1 MPFAVRRFTLGA
13 DFNRAIMTEQLR
25 INPDELREAWSLLPR
40 EDRVEGFRLLEPAD
54 AEEFFLDL
62 GAADQC
68 ELLMGL
74 RAGER
79 RLWLRLLPPDDA
91 ADLLQECEEEH
102 RAGLLE
108 LIDSA
113 TRREVTALL
122 AYEEDEAGGLMSS
135 RFARVRPDMKVDEA
149 IAYLRRQ
156 ALREVDVETIYYVY
170 VLDGAQR
177 LLGVLSF
184 RELFSARGDRSVRD
198 VMNTDFVTVPDELD
212 QEEVARIFADYDV
225 VALPVVDEEGHMVGI
240 VTVDDIVDVVE
251 EETTEDVQK
260 YGGMEALEEPYMR
273 TSFFDLMKKRVGWL
287 ALLFVG
293 EMFTVSALGFFEDE
307 LEAAVV
313 LSLFIPLIISSGGN
327 SGSQASTLVIRAM
340 TVGEVRLRDWWRV
353 ARREVL
359 AGLTLGGVLGVLGFS
374 RVILWS
380 ALGIDPQPHAV
391 RLGMAIGLTLVCVVV
406 LGTMAG
412 SMLPFALRRVGFDP
426 ASASAPLVATV
437 VDLTGLLIYFLIATL
452 LLTGYIL

>member
-1 MPFAVRRFTLGA
+1 MA
-13 DFNRAIMTEQLR
+13 EQIL
-25 INPDELREAWSLLPR
+25 NADELREAWSLLPPD
-40 EDRVEGFRLLEPAD
+40 DRVEGFRLLDTDE

-62 GAADQC
+62 NAKDQY
-68 ELLMGL
+68 ELVSRL
-74 RAGER
+74 RPAEQ

-91 ADLLQECEEEH
+91 ADLLQQAEDEE
-102 RAGLLE
+102 RPALLE
-108 LIDSA
+108 LIDTQ
-113 TRREVTALL
+113 TRREVNALL

-135 RFARVRPDMKVDEA
+135 RFSRVRPDMSVDEA

-156 ALREVDVETIYYVY
+156 ALRDTDVETIYYVY
-170 VLDGAQR
+170 VLDGAQH
-177 LLGVLSF
+177 LQGVLSF
-184 RELFSARGDRSVRD
+184 RELFSARGHLKVSE
-198 VMNTDFVTVPDELD
+198 VMNTDFVAVKDETD
-212 QEEVARIFADYDV
+212 QEEVARVFADYDV
-225 VALPVVDEEGHMVGI
+225 VALPVVDEENHMVGI

-273 TSFFDLMKKRVGWL
+273 TTFMELMRKRVGWL

-293 EMFTVSALGFFEDE
+293 EMFTVSALGIFEE
-307 LEAAVV
+307 QLKTAVV

-353 ARREVL
+353 ARREVFS
-359 AGLTLGGVLGVLGFS
+359 GLTLGGVLGLLGFL
-374 RVILWS
+374 RMAGGS
-380 ALGIDPQPHAV
+380 ALGWDPQPHAV
-391 RLGMAIGLTLVCVVV
+391 RLGLAIGLSLVGVVL

-412 SMLPFALRRVGFDP
+412 SMLPFLLRRVGFDP

-437 VDLTGLLIYFLIATL
+437 VDLTGLLIYFAIATMLLGGL
-452 LLTGYIL
+452 LL

>member
-1 MPFAVRRFTLGA
+1 MAELQRPNA
-13 DFNRAIMTEQLR
+13 E
-25 INPDELREAWSLLPR
+25 ELREVWSLLPHG
-40 EDRVEGFRLLEPAD
+40 DRVEGFRLLEPSD

-62 GAADQC
+62 DAGDQY

-74 RAGER
+74 REAER

-91 ADLLQECEEEH
+91 ADLIQAAPPGH
-102 RAGLLE
+102 RPELLV
-108 LIDSA
+108 LIDPQ
-113 TRREVTALL
+113 TRREVNALL

-135 RFARVRPDMKVDEA
+135 RFARVRPDMSVDEA

-156 ALREVDVETIYYVY
+156 AQRDTDVETFYYVY
-170 VLDGAQR
+170 VLDNTQR

-184 RELFSARGDRSVRD
+184 RELFSARGDLKVSE

-225 VALPVVDEEGHMVGI
+225 VALPVVDESGHMVGI

-260 YGGMEALEEPYMR
+260 YGGMEALEDPYMR
-273 TSFFDLMKKRVGWL
+273 TTFIELMRKRVGWL

-293 EMFTVSALGFFEDE
+293 EMFTVSALGIFEE
-307 LEAAVV
+307 QLKTAVV

-353 ARREVL
+353 ARREVWSGL
-359 AGLTLGGVLGVLGFS
+359 ALGSVLGLLGFA
-374 RVILWS
+374 RIVGG
-380 ALGIDPQPHAV
+380 AVTGMDPQPHAV
-391 RLGMAIGLTLVCVVV
+391 RLGLAIGLSLIGVVL

-412 SMLPFALRRVGFDP
+412 SMLPFALRRAGFDP

-452 LLTGYIL
+452 LLSGFLL

>member
-1 MPFAVRRFTLGA
+1 MAELQRPNA
-13 DFNRAIMTEQLR
+13 E
-25 INPDELREAWSLLPR
+25 ELREVWSLLPHA
-40 EDRVEGFRLLEPAD
+40 DRVEGFRLLEPSD

-62 GAADQC
+62 DAADQY

-74 RAGER
+74 REAER

-91 ADLLQECEEEH
+91 ADLIQAAPAGH
-102 RAGLLE
+102 RPELLS
-108 LIDSA
+108 LIDPQ
-113 TRREVTALL
+113 TRREVNALL

-135 RFARVRPDMKVDEA
+135 RFARVRPDMSVDEA
-149 IAYLRRQ
+149 ITYLRRQ
-156 ALREVDVETIYYVY
+156 AQRDTDVETFYYVY
-170 VLDGAQR
+170 VLDNTQR
-177 LLGVLSF
+177 LLGVQSF
-184 RELFSARGDRSVRD
+184 RELFSARGDLKVSE

-225 VALPVVDEEGHMVGI
+225 VALPVVDESGHMVGI

-260 YGGMEALEEPYMR
+260 YGGMEALEDPYMR
-273 TSFFDLMKKRVGWL
+273 TSFMELMRKRVGWL

-293 EMFTVSALGFFEDE
+293 EMFTVSALGIFEDQ
-307 LEAAVV
+307 LKTAVV
-313 LSLFIPLIISSGGN
+313 LSMFIPLIISSGGN

-353 ARREVL
+353 ARREVWSGL
-359 AGLTLGGVLGVLGFS
+359 ALGSVLGLMGFT
-374 RVILWS
+374 RIVGG
-380 ALGIDPQPHAV
+380 AVTGMDPQPHAV
-391 RLGMAIGLTLVCVVV
+391 RLGLAIGLSLIGVVL

-412 SMLPFALRRVGFDP
+412 SMLPFALRRAGFDP

-452 LLTGYIL
+452 LLSGFLL

>member
-1 MPFAVRRFTLGA
+1 MA
-13 DFNRAIMTEQLR
+13 EQIL
-25 INPDELREAWSLLPR
+25 NADELREAWSLLPPD
-40 EDRVEGFRLLEPAD
+40 DRVEGFRLLETGE

-62 GAADQC
+62 GASDQH
-68 ELLMGL
+68 ELLTRL
-74 RAGER
+74 RAAEQ

-91 ADLLQECEEEH
+91 ADLLQQAEDED
-102 RAGLLE
+102 RPGLLA
-108 LIDSA
+108 LIDPQ

-135 RFARVRPDMKVDEA
+135 RFARVRPDMSVDEA

-156 ALREVDVETIYYVY
+156 ALRDTDVETIYYVY
-170 VLDGAQR
+170 VLDSAQH
-177 LLGVLSF
+177 LQGVLSF
-184 RELFSARGDRSVRD
+184 RELFSARGTLKVSE
-198 VMNTDFVTVPDELD
+198 VMNTDFVAVQDEMD
-212 QEEVARIFADYDV
+212 QEEVARVFADYDV
-225 VALPVVDEEGHMVGI
+225 VALPVVDRDNRMVGI

-273 TSFFDLMKKRVGWL
+273 TTFLELMRKRVGWL

-293 EMFTVSALGFFEDE
+293 EMFTVSALGIFEE
-307 LEAAVV
+307 QLKTAVV

-359 AGLTLGGVLGVLGFS
+359 SGLTLGAVLGLLGFL
-374 RVILWS
+374 RVFLGS
-380 ALGIDPQPHAV
+380 ALGFDPQPHAV
-391 RLGMAIGLTLVCVVV
+391 RLGLAIGLSLVGVV
-406 LGTMAG
+406 LIGTMAG

-437 VDLTGLLIYFLIATL
+437 VDLTGLLIYFAIATL
-452 LLTGYIL
+452 LLRGLLL

>member
-1 MPFAVRRFTLGA
+1 MVEQVRPSA
-13 DFNRAIMTEQLR
+13 EDLR
-25 INPDELREAWSLLPR
+25 DAWSLLPSD
-40 EDRVEGFRLLEPAD
+40 ERVEGFRLLAAD
-54 AEEFFLDL
+54 EAEEFFLDL
-62 GAADQC
+62 AASDQS
-68 ELLMGL
+68 ELIMGL
-74 RAGER
+74 RPGER

-91 ADLLQECEEEH
+91 ADLLQEVDEDE
-102 RAGLLE
+102 RPGLLE
-108 LIDSA
+108 LIDPA

-135 RFARVRPDMKVDEA
+135 RFARVRPDMTVDEA

-156 ALREVDVETIYYVY
+156 ALRDTDVETIYYVY
-170 VLDGAQR
+170 VLDSAQR
-177 LLGVLSF
+177 LEGVLSF
-184 RELFSARGDRSVRD
+184 RELFSSRGERSVRE
-198 VMNTDFVTVPDELD
+198 VMNTDYVAVPDELD
-212 QEEVARIFADYDV
+212 QEEVARLFADYDV
-225 VALPVVDEEGHMVGI
+225 VALPVIDEAGCMVGI

-273 TSFFDLMKKRVGWL
+273 TSFFDLMRKRVGWL

-293 EMFTVSALGFFEDE
+293 EMFTVSALGFFEE
-307 LEAAVV
+307 QLRTAVV

-353 ARREVL
+353 AKREVL
-359 AGLTLGGVLGVLGFS
+359 SGLTLGSVLGLLGFI
-374 RVILWS
+374 RVVGFE
-380 ALGIDPQPHAV
+380 ALGIGPAQPHAV
-391 RLGMAIGLTLVCVVV
+391 RLGLAIGFSLVAVVL

-437 VDLTGLLIYFLIATL
+437 VDLSGLLIYFLIATL
-452 LLTGYIL
+452 LLSGYLL